1 MTLFRSVYS
10 VNHDALRV
18 QAYAVGPEDWPRF
31 QKYLQEGWRDKSAA
45 PPGRRLL
52 STAVPVRGEPDT
64 LTETRLD
71 LAAALPGG
79 LGHAVV
85 VVEPVRREDGSRAA
99 TVRGNEW
106 QQAVRVWVQSTRIG
120 LAAFADDQSLLAWTS
135 SLADGRPLSGVTIAL
150 GGSAAQTTA
159 ATTADD
165 GLATIALPAES
176 NGQLVAR
183 QGADV
188 AMLPQSAS
196 WWSAGGWRGQK
207 RADEV
212 RFFVVDDRHLYRPGE
227 EVRVKGWARMVGA
240 GPHGDVGA
248 WPDGVSPLAWRLLD
262 SRSNEVTKGQAPLS
276 AFGAFDL
283 AIPLPATMNLGP
295 GTLLL
300 EAPGGR
306 PGARF
311 THGFD

>member
-31 QKYLQEGWRDKSAA
+31 QKYLQEGWREKSAA
-45 PPGRRLL
+45 PPGRRRL
-52 STAVPVRGEPDT
+52 STTVPVRGEPDT

-120 LAAFADDQSLLAWTS
+120 LAAFADDQSLVAWAS

-150 GGSAAQTTA
+150 GGSAAPTTA
-159 ATTADD
+159 ATTGDD
-165 GLATIALPAES
+165 CLATLPLPAES
-176 NGQLVAR
+176 NGQLPPRGAGRAAGRPLRPCLRRAGVPPPRVRGDGGPDERGAVRRGRAR
-183 QGADV
+183 GRGGDRR
-188 AMLPQSAS
+188 LLRRGGP
-196 WWSAGGWRGQK
+196 AGGRGGLEGGG
-207 RADEV
+207 D
-212 RFFVVDDRHLYRPGE
+212 P
-227 EVRVKGWARMVGA
+227 RVL
-240 GPHGDVGA
+240 H
-248 WPDGVSPLAWRLLD
+248 
-262 SRSNEVTKGQAPLS
+262 
-276 AFGAFDL
+276 
-283 AIPLPATMNLGP
+283 PAEP
-295 GTLLL
+295 
-300 EAPGGR
+300 
-306 PGARF
+306 
-311 THGFD
+311 